1 MTRAIILAAGTGSR
15 LRPLTATVP
24 KCLLN
29 FQGQSLLQH
38 QLDTLSQAGIEQ
50 VTVVGGHGL
59 GALRKLGLHCIENPD
74 HKVTNMVHSLFCAR
88 ALMTGEEDLIIA
100 YGDIIYQPENLA
112 VVLNTPGDWV
122 LMSDLGWHDYWSA
135 RFTDVLTDAESFIT
149 DGQGRVRQLGD
160 KVNDHRLI
168 QGQFTG
174 LMKVSA
180 AAVRRLESLY
190 QQLSADAVGGG
201 KLDGIVLIGRPVSI
215 RIGWPDAQMTDDDV
229 AGVLIKGG
237 VQVSD
242 QGDAGTRSGLPG
254 DGQIA
259 MGNVQI
265 TGDDA

>member
-15 LRPLTATVP
+15 LRPLTATEP

-74 HKVTNMVHSLFCAR
+74 YKVTNMVHSLFCAR

-135 RFTDVLTDAESFIT
+135 RFTDVLADAESFIT
-149 DGQGRVRQLGD
+149 DGLGRVRQLGD

-190 QQLSADAVGGG
+190 QQLSADAA
-201 KLDGIVLIGRPVSI
+201 LSASLPNMYMTEFIQQAIHA
-215 RIGWPDAQMTDDDV
+215 GW
-229 AGVLIKGG
+229 
-237 VQVSD
+237 QVTAAEVNHGWLEFDSLSD
-242 QGDAGTRSGLPG
+242 LRLYNSLQRNNQLQQFFRTGEQLLSMQAC
-254 DGQIA
+254 GQ
-259 MGNVQI
+259 
-265 TGDDA
+265 